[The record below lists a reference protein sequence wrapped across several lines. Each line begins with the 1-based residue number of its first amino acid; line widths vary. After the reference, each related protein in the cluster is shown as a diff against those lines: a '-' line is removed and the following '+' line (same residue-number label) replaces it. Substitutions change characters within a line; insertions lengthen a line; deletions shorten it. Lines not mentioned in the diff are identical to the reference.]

1 MSECHLGVVKLCAH
15 KELIDMAKG
24 SIGKHLPPF
33 TRLNLLFLR
42 QQNDPTCLQSSV
54 KR

>member
-1 MSECHLGVVKLCAH
+1 MTQLGVVKLCAH

-33 TRLNLLFLR
+33 TRLNLLFSDNR
-42 QQNDPTCLQSSV
+42 MTQRVFKDQ
-54 KR
+54 